1 MLQLSSL
8 LCGRHGNFQS
18 PSSPYAAAAA
28 HRQVKPKPGLKYT
41 NAVFQFNKN
50 KRNWKRRKHWN
61 ASVEQAFTW
70 LLRFI
75 GQLQCRWP
83 LQCHWA
89 ECRDFSSSLPCKAAR
104 MLAPPLPKAQV
115 ATVLSDRIDF
125 QKFRYKRALEQAK
138 TGTDMQRSDTAVILR
153 GYLTKLLGML
163 FSDRRCFVLLIDLCL
178 ECLGTAFCI

>member
-70 LLRFI
+70 LLGFI

-89 ECRDFSSSLPCKAAR
+89 ECRDFSSSLPCKASTNA
-104 MLAPPLPKAQV
+104 
-115 ATVLSDRIDF
+115 
-125 QKFRYKRALEQAK
+125 
-138 TGTDMQRSDTAVILR
+138 
-153 GYLTKLLGML
+153 
-163 FSDRRCFVLLIDLCL
+163 
-178 ECLGTAFCI
+178 GTAAAKSPGGHSPVRQDWFSEVQVQESTGAGQNRNRHAALWQCCDPEGLFNKIIRNAVFR